1 MRRLLGSCFPGVPP
15 SLLLVPRG
23 GSRVSESYGGAM
35 GSSGGSGYS
44 LWFKASSSFGRT
56 ATEVGVSPP
65 TPKPRDPPLP
75 SSDSEWDEPEPLPP
89 GPKIPS
95 RGPIASRTRKQT
107 RVVVQAPLRQAITS
121 DGETKLIK
129 VPFSSIDLE
138 IWERIAKGYQSDPI
152 GVAKTMKFMVKQH
165 SPDWADLQLLLDALT
180 ETEKQLVLKVAGDLA
195 EDDCRTTQEDVKDV
209 FPLQD
214 PGWDPNDD
222 EELGRLKRYQE
233 LIVKGL
239 ERAIPKTINWSALY
253 AIKQGPSQTPSEF
266 LDHLRDAMRRHTT
279 LDPGSDEGTQQ
290 LINLFLGQSTGDI
303 RRKLQRIRG
312 PNSQNLETLLDEAW
326 RVFSNREE
334 GYKQGMKKLA
344 AAVKEGE
351 KGKHGQGPPKQ
362 GPPRLGKD
370 QCAFYLKDAFFCLP
384 LHEASQKIFAF
395 EWESPKTGRKT
406 QLAWCVLPQ
415 GYKNSPTIFGEQL
428 AKDLESWEPP
438 PGEGQLL
445 QYVDDL
451 LIATRTQETCVDCTV
466 SLLNF
471 LGLQG
476 YRVSQKKAQMV
487 RQTVI
492 YLGYEVNAGQRT
504 LGQDR
509 KEAICQTPKPQTMK
523 ELRTFLGMTGW
534 CRLWIYNYGLLVKP
548 LYALIME
555 GSRDLQWTKDAT
567 RAFNQQKKA
576 LMSAPAL
583 GLPNVSKPFFLF
595 SHEKQGIALG
605 ILAQNLGPY
614 RRAVA
619 YLSKQLDTAAKGWP
633 GCLRAVAAVAINI
646 QEARKFTL
654 GQKMTVLVSHTM
666 SAVLEAKGGHWLSPQ
681 RFLKYQAILVEQDDV
696 EIVVT
701 NIVNPASFL
710 SGCIGEPVVHDCLET
725 IEATYSSRP
734 DLKDT
739 LLEDADTWFTDGSS
753 YVVSG
758 RRHAGYAVTTSR
770 EVIESGPLPT
780 NTSAQKAEI
789 IALIRALE
797 LAKGKEINIY
807 TDSRYAFGVVHAH
820 GAIWKERALL
830 NSQGKS
836 IKHAQEILRLLD
848 AIQLPERV
856 AVMHI
861 KAHQKVS
868 SELEE
873 GNMLADREAKEAA
886 KGEVPDK
893 AVEAA
898 LIPDG
903 KVSIEGLAKNQS
915 KVPKI
920 PPKRPQFCL
929 KSPKLAKNLCD
940 HNRDRDRD
948 QDQHQNRHQHQDS
961 DRHRIR
967 AWHQERRCSGTGTE
981 TNTGTRTDTRTDT
994 DTALGAGSTPG
1005 PEPTTEL
1012 RLALHRHWD

>member
-1 MRRLLGSCFPGVPP
+1 MDTQRQTGCTDQQTEHVPG
-15 SLLLVPRG
+15 
-23 GSRVSESYGGAM
+23 
-35 GSSGGSGYS
+35 
-44 LWFKASSSFGRT
+44 
-56 ATEVGVSPP
+56 
-65 TPKPRDPPLP
+65 
-75 SSDSEWDEPEPLPP
+75 
-89 GPKIPS
+89 
-95 RGPIASRTRKQT
+95 
-107 RVVVQAPLRQAITS
+107 
-121 DGETKLIK
+121 
-129 VPFSSIDLE
+129 
-138 IWERIAKGYQSDPI
+138 
-152 GVAKTMKFMVKQH
+152 
-165 SPDWADLQLLLDALT
+165 DLQLLLDALT
-180 ETEKQLVLKVAGDLA
+180 ETEKQLVWKVAGDLA

-266 LDHLRDAMRRHTT
+266 LDHLRDARRRHTT

-303 RRKLQRIRG
+303 RRKLQKIRG
-312 PNSQNLETLLDEAW
+312 PNRRNLETLLDEAW
-326 RVFSNREE
+326 RVFSNQEE

-344 AAVKEGE
+344 AVVKEGE

-370 QCAFYLKDAFFCLP
+370 QCAFCKKFGHWKNQCPELRKGNEHRKGD
-384 LHEASQKIFAF
+384 QKR
-395 EWESPKTGRKT
+395 EK
-406 QLAWCVLPQ
+406 

-451 LIATRTQETCVDCTV
+451 LIATWTQETCVDWTV

-492 YLGYEVNAGQRT
+492 YLGYEVSAGQRT

-509 KEAICQTPKPQTMK
+509 KEAICQTPKPQTVK

-534 CRLWIYNYGLLVKP
+534 CRLWIYNSGLLVKP
-548 LYALIME
+548 LYALITE

-567 RAFNQQKKA
+567 RAFDQLKKA

-605 ILAQNLGPY
+605 ILAQNLGLY

-646 QEARKFTL
+646 QEAHKFTL
-654 GQKMTVLVSHTM
+654 GQKMTVLVYHTM

-710 SGCIGEPVVHDCLET
+710 SGCMGEPVIHDCLET

-739 LLEDADTWFTDGSS
+739 PLEDADTWFTDGSS
-753 YVVSG
+753 YVISG

-770 EVIESGPLPT
+770 EVIESGSLPT

-820 GAIWKERALL
+820 GAIWKKRGLL

-848 AIQLPERV
+848 VIQLPERV
-856 AVMHI
+856 AIMHI

-898 LIPDG
+898 LIPEG
-903 KVSIEGLAKNQS
+903 KVSMEGKPVYNKKDKKLIKVEKASYNQEGWAVTEEG
-915 KVPKI
+915 KLVVPSYLLWSLVQREHEKTHWGI
-920 PPKRPQFCL
+920 DALYNHL
-929 KSPKLAKNLCD
+929 KE
-940 HNRDRDRD
+940 
-948 QDQHQNRHQHQDS
+948 
-961 DRHRIR
+961 RIMAR
-967 AWHQERRCSGTGTE
+967 KWQGV
-981 TNTGTRTDTRTDT
+981 
-994 DTALGAGSTPG
+994 
-1005 PEPTTEL
+1005 
-1012 RLALHRHWD
+1012 

>member
-1 MRRLLGSCFPGVPP
+1 M
-15 SLLLVPRG
+15 
-23 GSRVSESYGGAM
+23 
-35 GSSGGSGYS
+35 
-44 LWFKASSSFGRT
+44 
-56 ATEVGVSPP
+56 
-65 TPKPRDPPLP
+65 
-75 SSDSEWDEPEPLPP
+75 
-89 GPKIPS
+89 
-95 RGPIASRTRKQT
+95 
-107 RVVVQAPLRQAITS
+107 
-121 DGETKLIK
+121 
-129 VPFSSIDLE
+129 
-138 IWERIAKGYQSDPI
+138 
-152 GVAKTMKFMVKQH
+152 
-165 SPDWADLQLLLDALT
+165 
-180 ETEKQLVLKVAGDLA
+180 
-195 EDDCRTTQEDVKDV
+195 CRH
-209 FPLQD
+209 
-214 PGWDPNDD
+214 
-222 EELGRLKRYQE
+222 
-233 LIVKGL
+233 
-239 ERAIPKTINWSALY
+239 A
-253 AIKQGPSQTPSEF
+253 
-266 LDHLRDAMRRHTT
+266 T

-303 RRKLQRIRG
+303 RRKLQKIRG
-312 PNSQNLETLLDEAW
+312 PNSWNLETLLDEAW

-370 QCAFYLKDAFFCLP
+370 QCAFCKKFGHWKKQYPELRKVKKPDGSYRLVQDLRAVNKVTEDLYPEVANPYTLLTRLTPELTWFTVLHLKDAFFCLP

-406 QLAWCVLPQ
+406 QLAWCVLLQ

-445 QYVDDL
+445 QYVDNL
-451 LIATRTQETCVDCTV
+451 LIATQTQETCVDWTV

-492 YLGYEVNAGQRT
+492 YLGYEVSAGQRT
-504 LGQDR
+504 LGQDH
-509 KEAICQTPKPQTMK
+509 KEAICQTPKPQTVK

-548 LYALIME
+548 LYALITE

-567 RAFNQQKKA
+567 RAFDQLKKA

-583 GLPNVSKPFFLF
+583 GLPNR
-595 SHEKQGIALG
+595 E
-605 ILAQNLGPY
+605 Y
-614 RRAVA
+614 RRT
-619 YLSKQLDTAAKGWP
+619 SD
-633 GCLRAVAAVAINI
+633 
-646 QEARKFTL
+646 
-654 GQKMTVLVSHTM
+654 
-666 SAVLEAKGGHWLSPQ
+666 
-681 RFLKYQAILVEQDDV
+681 
-696 EIVVT
+696 
-701 NIVNPASFL
+701 
-710 SGCIGEPVVHDCLET
+710 HDCLET
-725 IEATYSSRP
+725 IEATYPSRP

-739 LLEDADTWFTDGSS
+739 PLEDADTWFTDGSS

-820 GAIWKERALL
+820 GAIWKERGLL

-886 KGEVPDK
+886 KVCTEDHKNQTKITPPVPRK
-893 AVEAA
+893 AVITKMPAIPEVEEQITPVVTKIGPYAIKKTGVQK
-898 LIPDG
+898 LIVNPKWSLKQVEMGVQGVLRHNCGCNQWLLQLSG
-903 KVSIEGLAKNQS
+903 KVEKEYSLLKFKIVWDNASDMERELQS
-915 KVPKI
+915 WWVLVNFTYNPVTSVVTAFVLTIHNASVDLIHPIVP
-920 PPKRPQFCL
+920 
-929 KSPKLAKNLCD
+929 
-940 HNRDRDRD
+940 
-948 QDQHQNRHQHQDS
+948 
-961 DRHRIR
+961 
-967 AWHQERRCSGTGTE
+967 
-981 TNTGTRTDTRTDT
+981 
-994 DTALGAGSTPG
+994 
-1005 PEPTTEL
+1005 
-1012 RLALHRHWD
+1012 